1 MRKIRDLLPTFD
13 NPKIQIEKWMREDN
27 MYQVLRSTEFIIGLM
42 RKNEEEI
49 TNLFTD
55 QIVTIGEIVLG
66 ISITLIPILIISLL
80 IANKNTSRHLAT
92 DWTALKMYISI
103 LAGKCSDKTLTQLTT
118 LKRNS
123 KWLKHFDLK
132 ILSRLQKRQ

>member
-27 MYQVLRSTEFIIGLM
+27 MYQVLRSTEFIIELM

-49 TNLFTD
+49 INLFTD

-80 IANKNTSRHLAT
+80 MAKKKYIQ
-92 DWTALKMYISI
+92 ALSNRLDCTENVY
-103 LAGKCSDKTLTQLTT
+103 
-118 LKRNS
+118 
-123 KWLKHFDLK
+123 KHIGWEMLG
-132 ILSRLQKRQ
+132 